1 MVLTSAS
8 YALAETQVGSDWFGD
23 CGRSGFVTVVV
34 FVVTGHGDGFTGGGG
49 DCCFYGGVGS
59 GERGE
64 GGIATCVNLPFV
76 S

>member
-1 MVLTSAS
+1 MVVIGLVMV
-8 YALAETQVGSDWFGD
+8 VGVGLWL
-23 CGRSGFVTVVV
+23 
-34 FVVTGHGDGFTGGGG
+34 FVVTGYGDGITGGGG